1 MNSQESNGA
10 RLHISSVLDPEQETR
25 TIRSHRKQ
33 ADTRSRRFVA
43 AVLVLCI
50 AIDVVSVAESRRNT
64 VSVPPL
70 VTPASMQVTPL
81 ETPERVTMVSR
92 SARQV
97 SRKARIEKVIRYAMA
112 QRGDRYRFGAS
123 GPTRW
128 DCSGLVM
135 RSFAQSGIKLPHQT
149 GSIISRGKRVAR
161 SQLQRGDI
169 VFPQRGHVGIY
180 LGGGKMIHASSG
192 KGKVIVAKVYGFYTA
207 RRVL

>member
-1 MNSQESNGA
+1 MSSQERNDA
-10 RLHISSVLDPEQETR
+10 QLHISSILDPWQETR

-33 ADTRSRRFVA
+33 ADTRPRRVVA

-64 VSVPPL
+64 VSAPPL
-70 VTPASMQVTPL
+70 VTPMSMQVMPL
-81 ETPERVTMVSR
+81 ETSERLETVSR
-92 SARQV
+92 SARVV
-97 SRKARIEKVIRYAMA
+97 SRKARIEKVIRFALA
-112 QRGDRYRFGAS
+112 QRGDRYRFGAA
-123 GPTRW
+123 GPSRW

-135 RSFAQSGIKLPHQT
+135 RSFAQTGIKLPHQT
-149 GSIISRGKRVAR
+149 GSIISRGKMVTR

-180 LGGGKMIHASSG
+180 LGKGMMVAASSG
-192 KGKVIVAKVYGFYTA
+192 KERVVVQKVYGLYTA